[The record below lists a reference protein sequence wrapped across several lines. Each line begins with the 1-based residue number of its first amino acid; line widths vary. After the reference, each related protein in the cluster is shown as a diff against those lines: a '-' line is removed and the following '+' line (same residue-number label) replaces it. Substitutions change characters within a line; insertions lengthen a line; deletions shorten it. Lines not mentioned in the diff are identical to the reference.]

1 MHAHTDVGSL
11 FTNGQQKN
19 VTGCFVTF
27 WTLYA
32 SFDHD
37 VIDTDCRTQ
46 NGSTHGQIKFRD
58 AQTSI
63 VNFNKQNEKKKKK
76 KKKKEWE
83 RGELSILHSLPVA
96 RARDFSLPSFPFKLP
111 FAKHAKSAALKRHS
125 EMEARFVLRST
136 RTLTRIPVARSMCC
150 CPSFLK
156 ARTNI

>member
-1 MHAHTDVGSL
+1 MNAHTDVGSL

-46 NGSTHGQIKFRD
+46 NGSTQGRVKFRD

-63 VNFNKQNEKKKKK
+63 VNFNKQNDTKKKKK
-76 KKKKEWE
+76 KKKKGMGK
-83 RGELSILHSLPVA
+83 RVVVYFA
-96 RARDFSLPSFPFKLP
+96 FPSCRED
-111 FAKHAKSAALKRHS
+111 S
-125 EMEARFVLRST
+125 
-136 RTLTRIPVARSMCC
+136 
-150 CPSFLK
+150 
-156 ARTNI
+156 